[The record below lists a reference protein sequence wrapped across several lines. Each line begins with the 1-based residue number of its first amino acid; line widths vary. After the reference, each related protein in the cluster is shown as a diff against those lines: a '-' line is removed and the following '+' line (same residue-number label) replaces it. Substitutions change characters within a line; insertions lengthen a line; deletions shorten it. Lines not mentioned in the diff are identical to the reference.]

1 MNEITAP
8 IVLFMTIVMPAN
20 LPDVTHKLSMPT
32 IEECFVQAL
41 EWDTY
46 GLKSG
51 MAPKGAV
58 AIRSSCQLK
67 LSSFNGS

>member
-8 IVLFMTIVMPAN
+8 IILFMTIVMPAN

-41 EWDTY
+41 EWDMY

-51 MAPKGAV
+51 MPGKGAV
-58 AIRSSCQLK
+58 AVRSSCQLK
-67 LSSFNGS
+67 LNSFNGS